1 MELLHRGNWDGEP
14 EQEIL
19 PLSLEDYLLFLQGI
33 VFPLLSYMDQV
44 IDLLPLVIIRWE
56 EKRGRVPKDM
66 GRERTV
72 KEERRN
78 PSPLASGQW
87 TLHLQRT
94 GRRA

>member
-14 EQEIL
+14 EKEIL
-19 PLSLEDYLLFLQGI
+19 PLSLEGRLLSLQGI
-33 VFPLLSYMDQV
+33 ASPLLSCKDQV
-44 IDLLPLVIIRWE
+44 IDFLPPLIIRWE
-56 EKRGRVPKDM
+56 EKRSPVPKGT

-87 TLHLQRT
+87 LLHMWRR